1 MTNAY
6 TADIGAIPPSLPPG
20 PPPRTKGLLSS
31 LRYYSNFIA
40 DPFAFISARFDQYG
54 DLYCAPNPDGA
65 LYVLRHPDHLR
76 EVLLT
81 RADDFSK
88 AHSAFDSLLQVL
100 GDSLL
105 TSDGENWKRQRRMV
119 QPAFTRKRLG
129 GYGEMMVAE
138 TEKTKARWQHTSE
151 VDMGLEMVDLTLNI
165 VCRTLFSY
173 QPSNKTD
180 QVASAMKIFNDSLA
194 GANILPKWL
203 PTPNRVRVNR
213 AIGLLDRIIYD
224 IIEQRRAAP
233 ESAAQPNDLLQMLA
247 TAIDSEGSGDQLSAK
262 EIRDQ
267 LMTLFL
273 AGHETTSHA
282 LTWTWY
288 LLAQN
293 PTVEQKLHKE
303 LDQVLAGRTPGIDDL
318 PALPYTEQVIK
329 EAMRL
334 YPPAYL
340 LARRARCDTEIGG
353 YKVPAGS
360 EVVIWIY
367 MTHHDARW
375 YPNPDAFIPE
385 RFEPD
390 AVAQRPKHAYLPFGA
405 GPRSCIGT
413 EFAMLEARLILAT
426 LAQSFRP
433 ELTSKEPVKTKP
445 RITLA
450 PKTKV
455 KMVLKPRDATRN

>member
-6 TADIGAIPPSLPPG
+6 TANLDSIPPG

-31 LRYYSNFIA
+31 IRYYSNFIA
-40 DPFAFISARFDQYG
+40 DPFAFIRARFDQYG
-54 DLYCAPNPDGA
+54 DIYCAPNPDGA
-65 LYVLRHPDHLR
+65 LYVLRHPDHVR

-88 AHSAFDSLLQVL
+88 THSAFDSLTQVL
-100 GDSLL
+100 GDALL

-129 GYGEMMVAE
+129 GYGEIMVSE
-138 TEKTKARWQHTSE
+138 SEKIRDRWQHNGE
-151 VDMGLEMVDLTLNI
+151 VDMGREMVDLTLNI

-173 QPSNKTD
+173 QPDNKTD
-180 QVASAMKIFNDSLA
+180 QVAKAMKLFN
-194 GANILPKWL
+194 GAMGAPNILPAWL

-213 AIGLLDRIIYD
+213 AIALLDNIIYD

-233 ESAAQPNDLLQMLA
+233 EATSQPNDLLQMLA
-247 TAIDSEGSGDQLSAK
+247 TAVDSEGGGDQLSARV
-262 EIRDQ
+262 IGDQ
-267 LMTLFL
+267 LQTLFS

-293 PTVEQKLHKE
+293 PDVEQKLHQE
-303 LDQVLAGRTPGIDDL
+303 LDQVLAGKTPGFDDL

-334 YPPAYL
+334 YPPAYV
-340 LARRARCDTEIGG
+340 LARRARCDTEVGG

-360 EVVIWIY
+360 ELVIWIY

-375 YPNPDAFIPE
+375 YPEPEAFQPE

-390 AVAQRPKHAYLPFGA
+390 AVAQRPKLAYLPLGG
-405 GPRSCIGT
+405 GPRSCIGA

-426 LAQSFRP
+426 LAQAFRP
-433 ELTSKEPVKTKP
+433 GLVSRQPVVGKP

-450 PKTKV
+450 PKTRV
-455 KMVLKPRDATRN
+455 KMVLGRR

>member
-6 TADIGAIPPSLPPG
+6 APHIDSFPPG
-20 PPPRTKGLLSS
+20 PPPRAKGLLSS
-31 LRYYSNFIA
+31 LRYYSNFIT
-40 DPFAFISARFDQYG
+40 DPFGFVSARFNQYG
-54 DLYCAPNPDGA
+54 DIYCAPNPDGA

-88 AHSAFDSLLQVL
+88 THTAFDSLVHVL
-100 GDSLL
+100 GDALL

-119 QPAFTRKRLG
+119 QPAFTRKRLT
-129 GYGEMMVAE
+129 GYGEMMISE
-138 TEKTKARWQHTSE
+138 TEKTKNRWRHTHE
-151 VDMGLEMVDLTLNI
+151 VDMGREMVDLTLNI

-173 QPSNKTD
+173 QPTNKTD
-180 QVASAMKIFNDSLA
+180 QVANAMKVFNDSLA
-194 GANILPKWL
+194 GPNILPKWL
-203 PTPNRVRVNR
+203 PTPGRVQVKR
-213 AIGLLDRIIYD
+213 AIGLLDKIIYD

-233 ESAAQPNDLLQMLA
+233 EATSQPNDLLQMLA
-247 TAIDSEGSGDQLSAK
+247 TAVDSEGSGDQLSAK

-288 LLAQN
+288 LLSQN
-293 PTVEQKLHKE
+293 PQVEQKLHEE
-303 LDQVLAGRTPGIDDL
+303 LDLVLAGKAPGFDDL
-318 PALPYTEQVIK
+318 SALPYTEQVIK

-334 YPPAYL
+334 YPPAYV
-340 LARRARCDTEIGG
+340 LARRARCDTEVGG

-360 EVVIWIY
+360 ELVIWIY

-375 YPNPDAFIPE
+375 YPEPDAFKPE
-385 RFEPD
+385 RFEPN
-390 AVAQRPKHAYLPFGA
+390 AIAQRPKLAYLPFGA

-433 ELTSKEPVKTKP
+433 KLISQQPITTRP

-455 KMVLKPRDATRN
+455 KMVLEQR

>member
-1 MTNAY
+1 MTNACIAN
-6 TADIGAIPPSLPPG
+6 TDTFPPG
-20 PPPRTKGLLSS
+20 PPPRNKSLLSS
-31 LRYYSNFIA
+31 LRYYANFIA
-40 DPFAFISARFDQYG
+40 DPFAFINSRFDQYG
-54 DLYCAPNPDGA
+54 DIYCAPNPDGA

-88 AHSAFDSLLQVL
+88 THSAFATISQVL

-105 TSDGENWKRQRRMV
+105 TSDGDNWKRQRRMV
-119 QPAFTRKRLG
+119 QPAFTRKRLAE
-129 GYGEMMVAE
+129 YGEMMVGE
-138 TEKTKARWQHTSE
+138 TEKTKSRWLHTRE
-151 VDMGLEMVDLTLNI
+151 VDMGREMVDLTLNI
-165 VCRTLFSY
+165 VCQTLFSY
-173 QPSNKTD
+173 QPVNRAD
-180 QVASAMKIFNDSLA
+180 QVANAMKTFNDAMA
-194 GANILPKWL
+194 GPNILPSWV
-203 PTPNRVRVNR
+203 PTPNRLRANR
-213 AIGLLDRIIYD
+213 ALELLDNIIYG

-233 ESAAQPNDLLQMLA
+233 NAAAQPNDLLQMLA
-247 TAIDSEGSGDQLSAK
+247 SAVDTEGSGDQLSAR

-293 PTVEQKLHKE
+293 PRVEQKLHQE
-303 LDQVLAGRTPGIDDL
+303 LDHVLAGKTPGFDDL

-334 YPPAYL
+334 YPPAYV
-340 LARRARCDTEIGG
+340 LARRARCDTEVGG

-360 EVVIWIY
+360 ELVMWIY

-375 YPNPDAFIPE
+375 YPEPDAFKPE

-390 AVAQRPKHAYLPFGA
+390 AIALRPKLSYLPFGG
-405 GPRSCIGT
+405 GPRSCIGA

-426 LAQSFRP
+426 LAQYFQPRLVSRHAIA
-433 ELTSKEPVKTKP
+433 TKP

-450 PKTKV
+450 PKAAV
-455 KMVLKPRDATRN
+455 KMILQQRQSL